1 MTGDVEQ
8 PTIDAVAADLRAAYD
23 AYAPI
28 KPVRDRL
35 EIGGIDAA
43 YRVQQRNTDHWTG
56 QGRRV
61 VGRKIGLT
69 SEAVQRQLG
78 VDQPDFGALFDDMRL
93 DDGDMVPYRA
103 VLQPRIEAEVA
114 LVLNRPLDDED
125 LTVDQLAAAVDHLLP
140 ALEVVGS
147 RIVGWDITI
156 LDTIADNA
164 SSGMFVLGTTPI
176 RPDTVEL
183 RDAAMTLTVNSAVAS
198 TGSGAACLGHPY
210 NAALWL
216 ARRMVAEG
224 TPLQPGDVVMTGA
237 LGPMVDLNPGDVI
250 EATIQGVGA
259 VRTLRGTPA

>member
-1 MTGDVEQ
+1 
-8 PTIDAVAADLRAAYD
+8 
-23 AYAPI
+23 
-28 KPVRDRL
+28 
-35 EIGGIDAA
+35 
-43 YRVQQRNTDHWTG
+43 
-56 QGRRV
+56 

-114 LVLNRPLDDED
+114 LVLTRPLDDEN

-164 SSGMFVLGTTPI
+164 SSGMFVLGTNPI

-237 LGPMVDLNPGDVI
+237 LGPMVDLHAGDVI

-259 VRTLRGTPA
+259 VRTLRETPA